1 MNPTTQKLL
10 YWGSICTLVLNLIV
24 LVLFALIVFS
34 LTGRIEKELAD
45 LSVPITTFTKFFLA
59 MPRSMM
65 FLPCVVIAAVV
76 LIAKE
81 KLIKSATINF
91 VINKIVFIGLIL
103 LLVGYIVVVLMPL
116 YSVGQTL

>member
-1 MNPTTQKLL
+1 
-10 YWGSICTLVLNLIV
+10 
-24 LVLFALIVFS
+24 
-34 LTGRIEKELAD
+34 
-45 LSVPITTFTKFFLA
+45 
-59 MPRSMM
+59 
-65 FLPCVVIAAVV
+65 VVIAAVV